1 MKQVSLSG
9 SSRANVGKTDAKAT
23 RVEGFVPGVIYGGSE
38 QKFVSLPYAGIEN
51 VIYSPDTYQVNLE
64 VDGKTFPTVIR
75 EVQYHPVTDKI
86 LHVDF
91 IELVDGKDIRVD
103 IPIKLQGNSTGVR
116 QGGKLSKSLRKLTV
130 KASPKHIPDYITVN
144 IESLDLGQT
153 LKVKDVKVPNVTILN
168 SPNSAIAAVKTTRN
182 VVETAPAPGAAPAA
196 GAAKPAAAP
205 AAAAKPAAKK

>member
-9 SSRANVGKTDAKAT
+9 SSRTNVGKTDAKAT

-38 QKFVSLPYAGIEN
+38 QKFVSLAYAAIEN
-51 VIYSPDTYQVNLE
+51 IIYSPDTYQVNLE
-64 VDGKTFPTVIR
+64 VDGKTFPSIIR

-86 LHVDF
+86 MHVDF

-103 IPIKLQGNSTGVR
+103 IPIKLLGNSTGVR

-130 KASPKHIPDYITVN
+130 KANPKHIPDYISVN

-153 LKVKDVKVPNVTILN
+153 LKVKDITVPNVTILN
-168 SPNSAIAAVKTTRN
+168 SPNSAVASVKTTRN
-182 VVETAPAPGAAPAA
+182 VVEAAPAA
-196 GAAKPAAAP
+196 GATAAKPAAAAP